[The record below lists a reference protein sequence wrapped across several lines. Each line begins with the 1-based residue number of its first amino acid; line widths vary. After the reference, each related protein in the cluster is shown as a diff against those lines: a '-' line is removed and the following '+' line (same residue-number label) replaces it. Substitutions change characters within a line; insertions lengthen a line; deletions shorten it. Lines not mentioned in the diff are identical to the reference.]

1 MRTNSTPFKLLCTVA
16 LLSSIFCFDVRAEDQ
31 KTTPAASSGKKE
43 SAGKKNSV
51 NQLKAALKK
60 ANDELSAAQA
70 KDAEQSRRIA
80 QLEAELKKA
89 SPAPAVAAVPPVA
102 DNARLQQELKS
113 SKTRINEL
121 EEQLFVATDGKGVKG
136 QEVAE
141 VLPEGTYPWTE
152 NMKRLPIGVLF
163 PKTST
168 IPKGE
173 VYARFSHTSQ
183 NQLFANSK
191 KGDAFDDMLGL
202 ESQVK
207 VGILFGYGITT
218 NWDVMVQRTNGRV
231 YYGLDGLQHSF
242 DLWDVMT
249 KVKVLDENKDFVDMS
264 VSGGVTYFWQ
274 DDNKGEVAGNGALM
288 VEKSFWRFRAGT
300 GFLYTSLSD
309 WQATST
315 RQDSAQQN
323 DKPYPKEDTGD
334 PSRPAQ
340 HTAAIPLSLSFALT
354 KSQQLF
360 GEMAFPVSGY
370 DTGFGP
376 SMAAGWRYNTHTH
389 AYSIYLSN
397 TSNGSYNST
406 LAGGYKK
413 NQLDVFGF
421 DISIFF

>member
-183 NQLFANSK
+183 NQL
-191 KGDAFDDMLGL
+191 
-202 ESQVK
+202 
-207 VGILFGYGITT
+207 
-218 NWDVMVQRTNGRV
+218 W
-231 YYGLDGLQHSF
+231 
-242 DLWDVMT
+242 
-249 KVKVLDENKDFVDMS
+249 
-264 VSGGVTYFWQ
+264 
-274 DDNKGEVAGNGALM
+274 
-288 VEKSFWRFRAGT
+288 
-300 GFLYTSLSD
+300 
-309 WQATST
+309 
-315 RQDSAQQN
+315 
-323 DKPYPKEDTGD
+323 
-334 PSRPAQ
+334 
-340 HTAAIPLSLSFALT
+340 
-354 KSQQLF
+354 
-360 GEMAFPVSGY
+360 
-370 DTGFGP
+370 
-376 SMAAGWRYNTHTH
+376 
-389 AYSIYLSN
+389 
-397 TSNGSYNST
+397 
-406 LAGGYKK
+406 
-413 NQLDVFGF
+413 
-421 DISIFF
+421 